1 MAKAITVLPSKKK
14 VVWFYQSNPN
24 PFDLNETKQWERYSD
39 FENDYIE
46 EAYQRKE
53 QEVHLNDYV
62 IDFTHQIQYKTNEKD
77 KQRPIKRGD
86 ISLSQYVR
94 AERFSYPE
102 KAVSFNISDD
112 YFSAFIERWRDQNK
126 GICKPD
132 EDDQWSAIAEQAAQ
146 GKDFQT
152 RFVTLQQILIF
163 TGILKEGKLLNQD
176 FDAQRMAKQLMQC
189 RDSMQLQEC
198 AARLYSA
205 ESFLY
210 KLVNSSLR
218 NEVMSKAN
226 TLGPFCYILWM
237 YLRFGMDN
245 ALETVYRGTT
255 LTLEMINEYKRAVG
269 RNIQFPAFTSTS
281 KRIDIAERF
290 GNTLFIIKLSFGQ
303 NANNISHLSY
313 YPNEEEVLLRANY
326 QFTIEEVKTRPGSDK
341 VLIYL
346 RETSF

>member
-1 MAKAITVLPSKKK
+1 
-14 VVWFYQSNPN
+14 
-24 PFDLNETKQWERYSD
+24 
-39 FENDYIE
+39 
-46 EAYQRKE
+46 
-53 QEVHLNDYV
+53 
-62 IDFTHQIQYKTNEKD
+62 
-77 KQRPIKRGD
+77 
-86 ISLSQYVR
+86 
-94 AERFSYPE
+94 
-102 KAVSFNISDD
+102 
-112 YFSAFIERWRDQNK
+112 
-126 GICKPD
+126 
-132 EDDQWSAIAEQAAQ
+132 
-146 GKDFQT
+146 
-152 RFVTLQQILIF
+152 
-163 TGILKEGKLLNQD
+163 
-176 FDAQRMAKQLMQC
+176 
-189 RDSMQLQEC
+189 
-198 AARLYSA
+198 
-205 ESFLY
+205 
-210 KLVNSSLR
+210 
-218 NEVMSKAN
+218 MSKAN